1 MEISEAIAALRARPW
16 IVVVFMFVGILGG
29 YLTQDG
35 GVVAYESTGQL
46 NVLPPTNAGGLGQMS
61 ADQLDRYGV
70 TQMNVLTS
78 TATAEAVAKKVG
90 GGLTPFEAKSAAT
103 FEQIPNSDVII
114 LTAKAATPEL
124 AQEIAQG
131 YLDVYLQ
138 QAATLLEAQRQP
150 EIDNLDKLLGKVES
164 QLAENDAQIA
174 QAMSRYT
181 SAVGTNNAVPDV
193 ASVAPALATKRQLL
207 LTEYDQLTTARG
219 QADYSNQIRTNSF
232 AIQDATEPDEPVA
245 SSSKLLLVAGG
256 VVGALLGVLGALLI
270 ATLSD
275 STVTEAAAAATLAVP
290 VAATLPHDR
299 KLALHP
305 DRNLGPLSPEF
316 ATAVDQ
322 LCVRAMAQT
331 DGPMRIAVA
340 GAQRGAGST
349 SVSLAMAA
357 RYADAGHK
365 VVVIDLDVK
374 DQYLTKV
381 YSQLGDERVSTM
393 IDDISDDVAIERE
406 LSLTSNPRI
415 RVLGFG
421 ASTSI
426 SSVLRQDLLSAIID
440 IAETDSDIVIFDLG
454 PVLEST
460 VVRHIANMVDT
471 FVLAVSLSNQRGDQL
486 RAVRRILADT
496 SDRLLPVVTS
506 PAKRA
511 AEPSLD
517 TAIGSTAVPSVDED
531 ALDRADSSLTEAA
544 DETTPPVTDL
554 SERARRSARSSAATA
569 TKTVQKR
576 SNGAAK

>member
-1 MEISEAIAALRARPW
+1 M
-16 IVVVFMFVGILGG
+16 FMLVGLVGG
-29 YLTQDG
+29 FLAQG
-35 GVVAYESTGQL
+35 SSAVAYESTGQL
-46 NVLPPTNAGGLGQMS
+46 NVLPPTNANGVGQMS

-78 TATAEAVAKKVG
+78 TATAEAVAEAVG
-90 GGLTPFEAKSAAT
+90 GGLTIFEAKSAAT
-103 FEQIPNSDVII
+103 FEQIPNSDVIT
-114 LTAKAATPEL
+114 LTATAATPKK
-124 AQEIAQG
+124 AQKIAQA
-131 YLDVYLQ
+131 YLDVYLER
-138 QAATLLEAQRQP
+138 AAAILEAQREP
-150 EIDNLDKLLGKVES
+150 EIQKLEKLLGDVEGR
-164 QLAENDAQIA
+164 LAENDAKIA
-174 QAMSRYT
+174 QAMARYT
-181 SAVGTNNAVPDV
+181 NNVGANAAVPEV
-193 ASVAPALATKRQLL
+193 ASVAPDLATNRQLL

-232 AIQDATEPDEPVA
+232 AIQDATEPDQP
-245 SSSKLLLVAGG
+245 VAGG
-256 VVGALLGVLGALLI
+256 SKLILIAGGIVGALLGVLTALLV

-290 VAATLPHDR
+290 VAANLPHDR

-305 DRNLGPLSPEF
+305 ERNLGALSPDF

-374 DQYLTKV
+374 DQFLTRTF
-381 YSQLGDERVSTM
+381 SSDDDERVATL
-393 IDDISDDVAIERE
+393 IDDIGADTSIERE
-406 LSLTSNPRI
+406 LSTTSNPRI
-415 RVLGFG
+415 QVLGFG
-421 ASTSI
+421 ENTSI
-426 SSVLRQDLLSAIID
+426 SSVLRQDLLSAIVD
-440 IAETDSDIVIFDLG
+440 IAESDSDIVIFDLG

-486 RAVRRILADT
+486 RSVRRILADT
-496 SDRLLPVVTS
+496 SDRLLPVITS

-511 AEPSLD
+511 AAVLD
-517 TAIGSTAVPSVDED
+517 VVANGSTSSASAAINGSAANGSDQGSSANPSSGSGS
-531 ALDRADSSLTEAA
+531 APAA
-544 DETTPPVTDL
+544 SAE
-554 SERARRSARSSAATA
+554 SARRSTRSATATA
-569 TKTVQKR
+569 TKTAQKR
-576 SNGAAK
+576 ANGTGK